1 MTARSLE
8 NSELHMGV
16 GVTVVAAVDSAVKL
30 AREVSILGFRVPT
43 AEHVCDGKHWV
54 AWGDPHRYSA
64 QDPVV
69 PTLCRL
75 TVREIQGS

>member
-1 MTARSLE
+1 
-8 NSELHMGV
+8 MGV
-16 GVTVVAAVDSAVKL
+16 GVTVVAVVDFAERQ
-30 AREVSILGFRVPT
+30 AREVSILGFRAPT
-43 AEHVCDGKHWV
+43 AEHVYDGKHWA